1 MRLDPQNAG
10 KHAVES
16 THVEPPRHVIA
27 NERADTLLALHDGR
41 LGEQVTGLGS
51 QFAIDDFIESK
62 IAVTY
67 IVIDPMFKDC
77 PFERDG
83 WYGKFREAE

>member
-1 MRLDPQNAG
+1 MT
-10 KHAVES
+10 KHK
-16 THVEPPRHVIA
+16 P
-27 NERADTLLALHDGR
+27 
-41 LGEQVTGLGS
+41 EQ
-51 QFAIDDFIESK
+51 QEKQMEAIDDFIESK

-83 WYGKFREAE
+83 WYAKFREAE